1 MKRFFPHSLGLSGRG
16 RGVIVFPVLDS
27 STSQPQFIDIND
39 KSALVCVDNMEW
51 QNVILTALTDLD
63 FKIHTGV
70 FHEDIINKIQSQ
82 NYNVVVIAENF
93 LGETLE
99 DNQILKVFQ
108 KMPMSQR
115 RKQLIVLIGDS
126 VSSADRMTGFLY
138 SVNLTVF
145 SGDLP
150 QFQTLVKR
158 ALVEQEEFYQTYSA
172 VLKEKV

>member
-1 MKRFFPHSLGLSGRG
+1 M
-16 RGVIVFPVLDS
+16 LDAN
-27 STSQPQFIDIND
+27 TDQPQFFDIND

-51 QNVILTALTDLD
+51 QNIILSALTDLG

-70 FHEDIINKIQSQ
+70 FLEDIVNKVQSQ

-99 DNQILKVFQ
+99 ENQILKMFQ
-108 KMPMSQR
+108 KMSMSQR

-126 VSSADRMTGFLY
+126 ISSADRMSGFIF